1 MKNTKLLLGLGLF
14 VAFGWLCG
22 ADVSAATYT
31 VSNTFD
37 SGAGSF
43 RDAVAAAN
51 SNAGPDQID
60 FSIIGIGPQTINT
73 LSTIVITDGELT
85 INGLSQPGSACT
97 SSAVTPLIVINY
109 QFPTAEALTTSY
121 GSVGAEPVEING
133 LAFRNGNLLAGSDNM
148 TVRCNTFGTIDSQ
161 TAIGQSKLRLDHND
175 AIVEQNVFAVDTVD
189 SSPVY
194 FIDTIYGGGSPR
206 EGLQIT
212 GNSFGTDP
220 TGTYDLTDSPSATVV
235 GVVVG
240 SDAEAMIGGLTPASD
255 ANVFKNLD
263 MGVYIAGSD
272 MAGMVAVMGNS
283 FTDTGTAVV
292 SPLDESVIRS
302 VEESGGST
310 DINVELPD
318 SYAQGEYRLEFYS
331 NPTRR
336 NSSFM
341 PIQGEAPGLE
351 FMHGV
356 EASTL
361 AGSATVTKNTDSSQ
375 TFSVTIAGT
384 GYENVTILAT
394 LVDTGDY
401 GHTSSLGY
409 MHPGGTDLSI
419 DVDTN
424 VTAERCYPASSF
436 SNWTVTVTNDG
447 ESTEREF
454 AMMFTVE
461 TDESAFDFNAMS
473 SAGTAS
479 STSHLGVL
487 DTDAPSGQV
496 AVVVWEGV
504 MAPGQTVVIDIP
516 IAYGA
521 SDQIVTGIGVAA
533 NVPATMYDS
542 DVLVSNLED
551 NLENYGL
558 NTAVSCDVAADLA
571 VEVELTDPG
580 LTAGQTGQYVG
591 TVTNNGPLSVP
602 TPSAPTTLGASAGTI
617 SAIYLLGIPENVTA
631 QTVYVNGQQIC
642 IADADELVS
651 GYDVSGCNRTLC
663 GVLDPA
669 TSSGPIA
676 DAIDASPY
684 SVLLMCYDW
693 HGLAEG
699 EELDI
704 EVNVLAGED
713 VAETAQFATTAL
725 LRSGG
730 LVDVDTSLMTYDLS
744 IQANIQGDGSITNN
758 PIYWMAYPSNNT
770 AVYIG
775 LGPGSSTDPDP
786 AGPSA
791 PGSDVP
797 VPASSLPY
805 GVLAA
810 SGQPVKPRSAL
821 SLLIVLPAAAIL
833 YAFRRHRY
841 SLSI

>member
-1 MKNTKLLLGLGLF
+1 MKKSKLLLGLGLF

-31 VSNTFD
+31 VNNTFD

-60 FSIIGIGPQTINT
+60 FNIIGVGPQTINT
-73 LSTIVITDGELT
+73 LSAIVITDGELT
-85 INGLSQPGSACT
+85 INGLSQPGSVCT

-109 QFPTAEALTTSY
+109 QFPTAEALMTSY

-161 TAIGQSKLRLDHND
+161 AAIGQAKLRLDHNG
-175 AIVEQNVFAVDTVD
+175 ATVEQNVFAIDTTD
-189 SSPVY
+189 TSPVN
-194 FIDTIYGGGSPR
+194 FIDSVYGGGSPR

-212 GNSFGTDP
+212 DNSFGTDP
-220 TGTYDLTDSPSATVV
+220 TGTYDLTDSPNAAVT

-240 SDAEAMIGGLTPASD
+240 SNAEAMIGGLTPASD

-263 MGVYIAGSD
+263 AGVYIVGSD
-272 MAGMVAVMGNS
+272 AGMVAVMGNS
-283 FTDTGTAVV
+283 FIDTGTAVI
-292 SPLDESVIRS
+292 SPLEESVIRN
-302 VEESGGST
+302 VEVSGGST
-310 DINVELPD
+310 NINVELPD

-336 NSSFM
+336 NDSFV
-341 PIQGEAPGLE
+341 PIQGEALGIEL
-351 FMHGV
+351 MHGV
-356 EASTL
+356 EAGAL
-361 AGSATVTKNTDSSQ
+361 VGSATVTKNTDSSQ
-375 TFSVTIAGT
+375 SFDVTIAGT
-384 GYENVTILAT
+384 GYQNVTILAT
-394 LVDTGDY
+394 FVDTGDY
-401 GHTSSLGY
+401 GHTSGLGY
-409 MHPGGTDLSI
+409 VYPGGTDLSI

-424 VTAERCYPASSF
+424 VTVERCYTASS
-436 SNWTVTVTNDG
+436 SGIWTVTVTNDG
-447 ESTEREF
+447 DNTEREF
-454 AMMFTVE
+454 AMMFSVE
-461 TDESAFDFNAMS
+461 TDESAFDFENIS
-473 SAGTAS
+473 STGTAS

-504 MAPGQTVVIDIP
+504 MAPGQTVEIDIP

-521 SDQIVTGIGVAA
+521 SDQIVIGIGVAA

-558 NTAVSCDVAADLA
+558 NAAVSCDVAADLA

-580 LTAGQTGQYVG
+580 LTPGQTGQYIG
-591 TVTNNGPLSVP
+591 TVTNNGPQNVP
-602 TPSAPTTLGASAGTI
+602 APSAPTTLGASAGSI
-617 SAIYLLGIPENVTA
+617 SAMYLLGIPEDVTA

-642 IADADELVS
+642 IANADELDS

-663 GVLDPA
+663 GLLDPA

-676 DAIDASPY
+676 DAIDVSPY

-713 VAETAQFATTAL
+713 VVETAQFATTAL

-758 PIYWMAYPSNNT
+758 PIYWMAYSSNNT

-775 LGPGSSTDPDP
+775 LGPGGSTDPDP

-797 VPASSLPY
+797 VPASNLPY

-810 SGQPVKPRSAL
+810 SGQPVKSRSAL
-821 SLLIVLPAAAIL
+821 SLLIVLPAAATL